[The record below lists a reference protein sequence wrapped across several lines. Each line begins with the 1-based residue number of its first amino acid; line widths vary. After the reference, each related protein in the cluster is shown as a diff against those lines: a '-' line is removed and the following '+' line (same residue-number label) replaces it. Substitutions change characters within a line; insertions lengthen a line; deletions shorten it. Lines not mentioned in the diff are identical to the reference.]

1 MKKYILA
8 IILIFMSSNVIAEDL
23 MIFTADWCKACAQ
36 LKQLIDNDKSIE
48 DKYNI
53 IYVDYDANPDLV
65 KQMKVRKIPTS
76 FIFNKDGRIRSKNVG
91 YDSIK
96 YKQWINN
103 N

>member
-1 MKKYILA
+1 MKKYVLA
-8 IILIFMSSNVIAEDL
+8 LLLMLISSSVMAQDL
-23 MIFTADWCKACAQ
+23 MIFTADWCKACDQ